1 MSHSKKTFVVNKQL
15 NFYPTNGNEDLPPRG
30 KCTIGPDS
38 YYLMNNN
45 NTTKGLGH
53 GRRNMLEFIQ
63 NKSKNRF
70 NQTNQIEF
78 CARPDKGDIGSDFTK
93 ESHAMM
99 GLGKSDYAY
108 GETKHLSL
116 SPSKIVRKKYLAKR

>member
-1 MSHSKKTFVVNKQL
+1 MNLYKTNLRTDLISNLFCLKVKKF
-15 NFYPTNGNEDLPPRG
+15 R
-30 KCTIGPDS
+30 
-38 YYLMNNN
+38 
-45 NTTKGLGH
+45 
-53 GRRNMLEFIQ
+53 
-63 NKSKNRF
+63 
-70 NQTNQIEF
+70 TNQIEF

-93 ESHAMM
+93 ESHAMI